1 MSEAGKASFRH
12 TTEAHAVRSSFLDF
26 FAKNGHERLPS
37 APIIPQNDPT
47 LMFTAAGMVPFK
59 DVFTGKAPRPAP
71 RVTTSQKCI
80 RISGKH
86 NDLENVGVTAR
97 HHTFFEML
105 GNFSFGDYFKEEAIK
120 MAWDLISRE
129 WQIPADRLIV
139 SVFGGEGDLA
149 PDDEARALW
158 KSISGLPDERIVGM
172 GADDNFWSAGD
183 TGPCGPCTEIHFF
196 HGKDGAPPTP
206 EEVRT
211 FGQVE
216 PDHRGYGWMEIWN
229 LVFMQFERSLV
240 NGVASIAPLPKPCVD
255 TGAGL
260 ERVTSVL
267 EGKTSNYDTDLLA
280 SLVHK
285 AADLAGKKYGAS
297 LADDDVSLRVIADH
311 ARTTAFLLAEGV
323 HPDRTGR
330 PYVLRRVMRRAIRH
344 GHRLG
349 IQKPFLH
356 EVALAVVDSM
366 GDVYPELVQRRAVI
380 ADVAEQEE
388 VRFRETIDR
397 GMKLLDEEVAQMRGR
412 GQTIISGDVAFKLY
426 DTFGFP
432 LDLTEVIAKER
443 DFTVDDEGY
452 KAALEAQRSRS
463 EGSKVGDEAVG
474 DVFRALA
481 EGTPATKFVGY
492 EREES
497 SGRVLAI
504 ATKGGKVDSAVAGDK
519 VFVVLDQTPFY
530 AESGGQVGDG
540 GVLTAKDGLRVRI
553 DDTQKPT
560 ASVFVLSGEVLEGTL
575 TAGAEVEQK
584 VDHATRSATRRNHSA
599 THLLHWALRKTL
611 GEQAAQKGSM
621 VGPERLRFDYS
632 YGKPLTPEEI
642 TTIERLVNE
651 KILENA
657 PIETEVLPIER
668 ARAKGAVAMFGEK
681 YGETVR
687 VLTMTQDSVEFC
699 GGTHARALGDIG
711 LFKILSDAGIAA
723 GVRRIEAA
731 TGLNSLAYL
740 QKLEGSLGKVA
751 RALKSGPDEVLDKVE
766 RLVETTHKQEKELAQ
781 AKKQAALG
789 GGGAGGV
796 EGMLAQ
802 AKPVGDAKALA
813 VRIDELDAKTAREL
827 ADQLRDRLGVSA
839 VLVASSTGGKAQLV
853 VTVEKGLSAR
863 VKAGDLVRDIAKIVS
878 GSGGGRPDMA
888 QAGGTEPGR
897 LGDAMEQFYA
907 LVGTALTGA

>member
-1 MSEAGKASFRH
+1 MSEAGKASFRL
-12 TTEAHAVRSSFLDF
+12 TTEAHAVRTSFLEF

-37 APIIPQNDPT
+37 APIVPQNDPT
-47 LMFTAAGMVPFK
+47 LMFTAAGMVPFR
-59 DVFTGKAPRPAP
+59 DMFTGQEPRRAPRI
-71 RVTTSQKCI
+71 TTSQKCI

-120 MAWDLISRE
+120 MAWDLIHRE
-129 WQIPADRLIV
+129 WQIPADRLII
-139 SVFGGEGDLA
+139 SVFGGENGLA
-149 PDDEARALW
+149 ADDEARALW
-158 KSISGLPDERIVGM
+158 KSISGLPDERIVGLGM
-172 GADDNFWSAGD
+172 ADNFWQMGE

-196 HGKDGAPPTP
+196 HGKDGAAPTP

-216 PDHRGYGWMEIWN
+216 PNHQGYGWMEIWN
-229 LVFMQFERSLV
+229 LVFMQFERSL
-240 NGVASIAPLPKPCVD
+240 NDGVATLTPLPKPCVD

-260 ERVTSVL
+260 ERVASVL

-311 ARTTAFLLAEGV
+311 ARTTAFLLAEGI

-330 PYVLRRVMRRAIRH
+330 SYVLRRVMRRAIRH

-366 GDVYPELVQRRAVI
+366 GDVYPELIARRAVI

-397 GMKLLDEEVAQMRGR
+397 GMKLLDEEVVQMRGR
-412 GQTIISGDVAFKLY
+412 GQSIISGDVAFKLY

-443 DFTVDDEGY
+443 DFSVDNPGY
-452 KAALEAQRSRS
+452 DRALEAQRARS
-463 EGSKVGDEAVG
+463 EGSKIGDEAVA

-481 EGTPATKFVGY
+481 DGAPATKFLGY
-492 EREES
+492 DREQAA
-497 SGRVLAI
+497 GRVLAL
-504 ATKGGKVDSAVAGDK
+504 ATQSGKVESAETGAK

-530 AESGGQVGDG
+530 AESGGQVGDA
-540 GVLTAKDGLRVRI
+540 GVLTGAGGVRVRI

-560 ASVFVLSGEVLEGTL
+560 ASVFVLAGEVLEGTL
-575 TAGAEVEQK
+575 SVGAELEQQ
-584 VDHATRSATRRNHSA
+584 VDHQTRSATRRNHSA

-611 GEQAAQKGSM
+611 GEQAAQKGSL

-632 YGKPLTPEEI
+632 YGKPLSADEI
-642 TTIERLVNE
+642 ASIERLVNE

-657 PIETEVLPIER
+657 PIETEVLPIEQ

-687 VLTMTQDSVEFC
+687 VLTMTADSVELC

-711 LFKILSDAGIAA
+711 LFKILADTGIAA

-740 QKLEGSLGKVA
+740 QKLEGSLGKLA
-751 RALKSGPDEVLDKVE
+751 RTLKGSPDEVLEKVE
-766 RLVETTHKQEKELAQ
+766 RLLESSHKQEKELAQ

-789 GGGAGGV
+789 GGGGGI

-802 AKPVGDAKALA
+802 AKSVGDAKVLA
-813 VRIDELDAKTAREL
+813 VRIDELDAKTGREL

-839 VLVASSTGGKAQLV
+839 VLVASAAGGKAQLI

-863 VKAGDLVRDIAKIVS
+863 VKAGDLVRDVAKIVS
-878 GSGGGRPDMA
+878 GSGGGRADMA
-888 QAGGTEPGR
+888 QAGGTDPSR
-897 LGDAMEQFYA
+897 LGDAMELFHT
-907 LVGTALTGA
+907 LVGSALAST